1 MAVPFSQTV
10 IAVVWDFDKTLIPG
24 NMQGPLFEHFGI
36 DERAFWEEV
45 EALHDWY
52 LAHGAG
58 RVNDDSLYL
67 NMLLEYVRAGR
78 MPGLDNALLRE
89 LGRDLVFH
97 PGIPD
102 FLRTLQRIVDDEPVY
117 QRADL
122 AVEHY
127 IVSTGLRPMIDGSA
141 VRPFIEDVWA
151 CEFIEAH
158 HPPGYLNA
166 QSELF
171 PRRELTA
178 LAYAVDNTSKTRALF
193 EINKGSNTRPEIHVN
208 SVLPR
213 ALRRVPFENMIY
225 IADGPSDVPAWSL
238 VQSEGGRTLGVYQ
251 RGSRAQFEQISALQ
265 RDGRIQA
272 LAEADYTTDSTAWLW
287 LTTEVRRIADGIVE
301 EREAALRS
309 ALRPPARHLAE
320 EEPAAEVVADARAE
334 ARAAESERQQEAEQ
348 TLDLQIEDEAP
359 PARLDAFRES
369 VRRSTEEGSDVDAVA
384 APTDSAEVR

>member
-193 EINKGSNTRPEIHVN
+193 EINKGSNKRPEIHVN

-369 VRRSTEEGSDVDAVA
+369 VRRSTEEGSDVDVVA

>member
-1 MAVPFSQTV
+1 MAAPFSQTV

-24 NMQGPLFEHFGI
+24 NMQGPLFAHFEI

-45 EALHDWY
+45 DALHDWY
-52 LAHGAG
+52 LAHGAE

-78 MPGLDNALLRE
+78 MPGLDNALLRR
-89 LGRDLVFH
+89 LGGELVFH

-102 FLRTLQRIVDDEPVY
+102 FLRTLQALVDDDPVY

-122 AVEHY
+122 SVEHY
-127 IVSTGLRPMIDGSA
+127 VVSTGLRPMIEGSA
-141 VRPFIEDVWA
+141 IRPFIEDVWA

-158 HPPGYLNA
+158 HPPGFLTA
-166 QSELF
+166 QGELF

-193 EINKGSNTRPEIHVN
+193 EINKGSNKRPEIHVN
-208 SVLPR
+208 SMLPR
-213 ALRRVPFENMIY
+213 PLRRVPFENMIY

-251 RGSRAQFEQISALQ
+251 HGSRAQFEQISALQ

-287 LTTEVRRIADGIVE
+287 LTTEVRRIADRIIE
-301 EREAALRS
+301 ERESALRS
-309 ALRPPARHLAE
+309 ALRPPARHLPEQAPPETDADSRAAETERQQQAE
-320 EEPAAEVVADARAE
+320 ETLSLHLDGPATVDEREEAVDRAE
-334 ARAAESERQQEAEQ
+334 AVRASMRSNGTPAEPETREVKASA
-348 TLDLQIEDEAP
+348 
-359 PARLDAFRES
+359 PAR
-369 VRRSTEEGSDVDAVA
+369 
-384 APTDSAEVR
+384 

>member
-193 EINKGSNTRPEIHVN
+193 EINKGSNKRPEIHVN

-287 LTTEVRRIADGIVE
+287 LTTEVRRIADRIVE

>member
-36 DERAFWEEV
+36 DERAFWDEV

-89 LGRDLVFH
+89 LGRELVFH

-102 FLRTLQRIVDDEPVY
+102 FLRTLRRIVEDEPVY

-141 VRPFIEDVWA
+141 VRPFVEDVWA

-158 HPPGYLNA
+158 HPPGFLNA

-178 LAYAVDNTSKTRALF
+178 LAYAIDNTSKTRALF
-193 EINKGSNTRPEIHVN
+193 EINKGSNKRPEIHVN
-208 SVLPR
+208 SHLP
-213 ALRRVPFENMIY
+213 AEMRRVPFLFKLLLAVVVIWW
-225 IADGPSDVPAWSL
+225 GFHHPLFLL
-238 VQSEGGRTLGVYQ
+238 V
-251 RGSRAQFEQISALQ
+251 
-265 RDGRIQA
+265 
-272 LAEADYTTDSTAWLW
+272 
-287 LTTEVRRIADGIVE
+287 
-301 EREAALRS
+301 AALVYVLVIRRFIHRRRWHGRS
-309 ALRPPARHLAE
+309 RSWDRH
-320 EEPAAEVVADARAE
+320 RY
-334 ARAAESERQQEAEQ
+334 Q
-348 TLDLQIEDEAP
+348 T
-359 PARLDAFRES
+359 
-369 VRRSTEEGSDVDAVA
+369 GWH
-384 APTDSAEVR
+384 

>member
-193 EINKGSNTRPEIHVN
+193 EINKGSNKRPEIHVN

-320 EEPAAEVVADARAE
+320 EVPAAEVVADARAA

>member
-193 EINKGSNTRPEIHVN
+193 EINKGSNKRPEIHVN

-334 ARAAESERQQEAEQ
+334 ARAADTERQQEAEQ
-348 TLDLQIEDEAP
+348 TLDLQIQDEAA

-369 VRRSTEEGSDVDAVA
+369 VRRSAEEGSDVDVVA

>member
-193 EINKGSNTRPEIHVN
+193 EINKGSNKRPEIHVN

-384 APTDSAEVR
+384 VPTDSAEVR

>member
-193 EINKGSNTRPEIHVN
+193 EINKGSNKRPEIHVN

-272 LAEADYTTDSTAWLW
+272 LAEAHYTTDSTAWLW

-369 VRRSTEEGSDVDAVA
+369 VRRAAEEGSDVDVVA

>member
-178 LAYAVDNTSKTRALF
+178 LAYAVDNTSKTRALV
-193 EINKGSNTRPEIHVN
+193 EINKGSNKRPEIHVN

-287 LTTEVRRIADGIVE
+287 LTTEVRRIADRIVE

-320 EEPAAEVVADARAE
+320 EEPATKVVADARAE

-369 VRRSTEEGSDVDAVA
+369 VRRSTEEGSDVDVVA

>member
-193 EINKGSNTRPEIHVN
+193 EINTGSNTRPEIHVN

>member
-193 EINKGSNTRPEIHVN
+193 EINKGSNKRPEIHVN

>member
-193 EINKGSNTRPEIHVN
+193 EINKGSNKRPEIHVN

-334 ARAAESERQQEAEQ
+334 ARAAESERQQEADQ
-348 TLDLQIEDEAP
+348 TLDLQIEDVAP